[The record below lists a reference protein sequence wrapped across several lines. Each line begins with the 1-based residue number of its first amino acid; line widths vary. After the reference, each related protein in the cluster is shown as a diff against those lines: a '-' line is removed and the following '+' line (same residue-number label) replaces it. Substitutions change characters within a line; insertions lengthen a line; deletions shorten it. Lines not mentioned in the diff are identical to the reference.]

1 MSDSGNPFDRDRGD
15 RTVVRITPVTPLPRS
30 PNIAQPI
37 DGAAHPSVPRQD
49 PFQEQARRGDGD
61 HAPPSQH
68 GAEDWIRAEAR
79 PAGPSPTTNSLPD
92 IDLDDLASPHD
103 NPIMRAASPL
113 LILLGRLRA
122 AVMRAPFATLM
133 EQVAEAMRF
142 FERDIRSAGVPE
154 EQARSAKYV
163 LCATA
168 DDIVQNIPTDDRHV
182 WTRYSM
188 LARFFNERVGGVRFF
203 EEVDHAKRDPLRS
216 FPLLELQ
223 YTCLA
228 LGFQG
233 VHRTSPNGQSNLQR
247 IQRELYEILR
257 QVKPRSERELSP
269 RWQGLTLA
277 RAQGWFRVPVWT
289 AWSVAGLALFGIYVG
304 LRMLLGGGTEATI
317 ERLRAMLPQE
327 PISIEQRVFA
337 EPLPAQPPQ
346 APQAPPANAP
356 RRVTQLERIR
366 AALAPEIAAGQV
378 DAVQTATMIVVR
390 VGDLVSFPSAS
401 ATLLKGFQP
410 IGARI
415 AAVLDKEPRRILVVG
430 HTDNTPISGTSR
442 FSSNLHLS
450 QERAK
455 AVAEVL
461 KRGLKDPS
469 RVVVKGVAD
478 EQPLASNKTR
488 EGRAKNRRVE
498 LSIERDD

>member
-1 MSDSGNPFDRDRGD
+1 MSDSGNPFDRDRGE
-15 RTVVRITPVTPLPRS
+15 RTVIRVNPGAPRPQPAS
-30 PNIAQPI
+30 P
-37 DGAAHPSVPRQD
+37 GAGRP
-49 PFQEQARRGDGD
+49 QETA
-61 HAPPSQH
+61 APPSDH
-68 GAEDWIRAEAR
+68 GGGRIAGSSGAQGSEDWIRAEER
-79 PAGPSPTTNSLPD
+79 PTAPAQGVNTLPD
-92 IDLDDLASPHD
+92 IDLAVLASPHD
-103 NPIMRAASPL
+103 NPIMRAAGPL

-142 FERDIRSAGVPE
+142 FEKDIRAAGVPE
-154 EQARSAKYV
+154 EQARAAKYV

-203 EEVDHAKRDPLRS
+203 EEVDRAKLDPIRN

-233 VHRTSPNGQSNLQR
+233 MHRSSTNGQSALQR
-247 IQRELYEILR
+247 LQRELYEILR
-257 QVKPRSERELSP
+257 QVRPRLERELSP

-277 RAQGWFRVPVWT
+277 RSQGWFRVPVWT
-289 AWSVAGLALFGIYVG
+289 AWSVACLALLGAYVG
-304 LRMLLGGGTEATI
+304 LRMLLNGGTEATI
-317 ERLRAMLPQE
+317 ERMRAMLPQT

-337 EPLPAQPPQ
+337 EPLPPP
-346 APQAPPANAP
+346 PPPPPASTP
-356 RRVTQLERIR
+356 RKMTQLERIR
-366 AALAPEIAAGQV
+366 AGLAPEIAAGQV
-378 DAVQTATMIVVR
+378 DAVQTATMIIVR
-390 VGDLVSFPSAS
+390 VGNLVSFPSAS
-401 ATLLKGFQP
+401 ATPLKQFEP

-415 AAVLDKEPRRILVVG
+415 AAVLDNEPRRILVVG
-430 HTDNTPISGTSR
+430 HTDNTAISGTSR

-469 RVVVKGVAD
+469 RLVVKGVAD
-478 EQPLASNKTR
+478 EQPLASNKTS
-488 EGRAKNRRVE
+488 EGRARNRRVE
-498 LSIERDD
+498 MSIERDD